1 MDTYELGSECAMAGA
16 DGADGDEFPIDIPG
30 GQRTM
35 SVLLYLNDVPP
46 EAGGATIFPRLRR
59 RRPPDGA
66 PPPPQQLDYHQ
77 QQAGAA
83 GAAAPL
89 SIAPVQGRLLAF
101 ATCLPGTNTPDP
113 RTLHA
118 GAPLRP
124 LPSAG
129 GGVGAEKWAVNKWLR
144 ERRIRP
150 DWGREGEGVHLGMG
164 AAELGELLGEMSEE
178 ELRQALHEE
187 GCGGGEGGGED
198 DGSTHSAAAAAAAA
212 WPVSGGGSVASA
224 EAMRGALRR
233 HFGLPA
239 AGGDGGGAGGVDAAC
254 SSSMAGR

>member
-1 MDTYELGSECAMAGA
+1 MDTYELGECAMAGA
-16 DGADGDEFPIDIPG
+16 DGDGGDDHEPIDIPG

-59 RRPPDGA
+59 RPPDGA
-66 PPPPQQLDYHQ
+66 PPPPQLDYQ
-77 QQAGAA
+77 QQAG
-83 GAAAPL
+83 APL
-89 SIAPVQGRLLAF
+89 SIAPAQGRLLAF

-129 GGVGAEKWAVNKWLR
+129 VGVGVGGGGGAEKWAVNKWLR

-164 AAELGELLGEMSEE
+164 EAELGELLGEMSEE

-187 GCGGGEGGGED
+187 GCGGGEGEGGGGED
-198 DGSTHSAAAAAAAA
+198 DRSTHSAAA
-212 WPVSGGGSVASA
+212 WPVSGGGAVASA

-239 AGGDGGGAGGVDAAC
+239 AGGDGGGAGGADAAC